1 MPLLYSALTFV
12 VLLLANV
19 PIAFTLG
26 ISGMV
31 YFLSQTSIPIP
42 IVAQRLVAG
51 TQSFPLLAVPF
62 FVLAGHLM
70 NVSGITR
77 RLIHLADVLV
87 GHLPGALAQVSCV
100 LSMLMG
106 GVSGSSNAD
115 AAMETRILL
124 PEMRRRGYADGFSA
138 AVLACSSLSTAI
150 IPPSIGLVLYGFA
163 GQVSVG
169 KLFIAGIIPGILM
182 GITMMGVTHWK
193 AVRKGYDLE
202 RQGRRHSFRE
212 VLSAFRESIWA
223 LLFPLFLVV
232 TLRFGIFA
240 PVEAAVF
247 AVVYAFFVGKFIH
260 RELTQEKFWEAIRD
274 AAEDSAVIMLIVS
287 MAAILMYALAYE
299 KVPVKMSTF
308 ILSLTSHPFL
318 LMLAITAFLFV
329 AGMVMEGTVNTLLLT
344 PIFLP
349 IVRATGFDPVHFG
362 IIMAILIQI
371 GGVTPPVGVNMYTV
385 CSLGGI
391 KVEECI
397 RESWAYVGALL
408 ALVVVLIL
416 VPQLSLALVGLMK

>member
-1 MPLLYSALTFV
+1 MPLLYASLAFV
-12 VLLLANV
+12 VLLLCNV

-31 YFLSQTSIPIP
+31 YFLVQTSIPIP

-70 NVSGITR
+70 NASGITK

-163 GQVSVG
+163 GQVSIG
-169 KLFIAGIIPGILM
+169 KLFIAGVIPGILM

-193 AVRKGYDLE
+193 ATRYGYDLE
-202 RQGRRHSFRE
+202 RRGKRSSFWE
-212 VLSAFRESIWA
+212 VCRAFRDSLWA

-240 PVEAAVF
+240 PVEAAAF
-247 AVVYAFFVGKFIH
+247 AVVYAFFVGKVIH
-260 RELTQEKFWEAIRD
+260 RELTWEKFWEAIRD
-274 AAEDSAVIMLIVS
+274 AAEDNAVIMLIVS
-287 MAAILMYALAYE
+287 MAAILMYAMAYE

-308 ILSLTSHPFL
+308 VLGLTGHPFL
-318 LMLAITAFLFV
+318 LMLAILAFLFV

-349 IVRATGFDPVHFG
+349 IVRAAGFDPVHFG
-362 IIMAILIQI
+362 IIFAILIQI

-397 RESWAYVGALL
+397 RESWAYVGTLL
-408 ALVVVLIL
+408 ALVIVLIL

>member
-1 MPLLYSALTFV
+1 MPLFYASLAFV
-12 VLLLANV
+12 VLLLCNV

-31 YFLSQTSIPIP
+31 YFLMQTSIPIP

-70 NVSGITR
+70 NASGITK

-163 GQVSVG
+163 GQVSIG
-169 KLFIAGIIPGILM
+169 KLFIAGVIPGILM

-193 AVRKGYDLE
+193 AIRYGYDLE
-202 RQGRRHSFRE
+202 RRGKRSSFRE
-212 VLSAFRESIWA
+212 ICSALRDSLWA
-223 LLFPLFLVV
+223 LLFPLFLVI

-240 PVEAAVF
+240 PVEAAAF
-247 AVVYAFFVGKFIH
+247 AVVYALFVGKVLH
-260 RELTQEKFWEAIRD
+260 RELTWEKFWEAIRD
-274 AAEDSAVIMLIVS
+274 AAEDNAVIMLIVS

-308 ILSLTSHPFL
+308 VLGLTSHPFL
-318 LMLAITAFLFV
+318 LMLAILAFLFV

-349 IVRATGFDPVHFG
+349 IVRAAGFDPVHFG
-362 IIMAILIQI
+362 IIFAILIQI